1 MLKFFSKFKIAD
13 YWHVE
18 IFVMI
23 PVVIVWTVL
32 LAIIAF
38 K

>member
-1 MLKFFSKFKIAD
+1 MKNFFSKFKIAD
-13 YWHVE
+13 YWHVK

-23 PVVIVWTVL
+23 PVIIVWTVL
-32 LAIIAF
+32 LVIIAL